1 MKALKTIFDE
11 LVGLFVDDGA
21 YAGAIA
27 AWLLVVGGLV
37 RFTTIS
43 PNIAATLLFVGL
55 AAILAESALRR
66 ARK

>member
-1 MKALKTIFDE
+1 MKVLKTILDE
-11 LVGLFVDDGA
+11 AIGLFVDDGA
-21 YAGAIA
+21 YAGAIVV
-27 AWLLVVGGLV
+27 WLLVVASLV

-43 PNIAATLLFVGL
+43 PNIAATLLFAGL

>member
-1 MKALKTIFDE
+1 MKALRAILAE

-21 YAGAIA
+21 YAAAIVV
-27 AWLLVVGGLV
+27 WLLVVSALV
-37 RFTTIS
+37 QFTTIS

-66 ARK
+66 SRK